1 MRVVDTLPL
10 KLGAVLYPEH
20 QKVKSLMI
28 EEINNHG
35 IDYEHKKVDAYAK
48 GLEHFDYYSPL
59 SDDKYKEFREW
70 IQIQAEIYARDILNY
85 DTSDFESSSKLFEDE
100 AKVEAVINVTTKSA

>member
-48 GLEHFDYYSPL
+48 GL
-59 SDDKYKEFREW
+59 
-70 IQIQAEIYARDILNY
+70 
-85 DTSDFESSSKLFEDE
+85 
-100 AKVEAVINVTTKSA
+100 

>member
-48 GLEHFDYYSPL
+48 GLEHFDYYSL
-59 SDDKYKEFREW
+59 LYLMTNIKS
-70 IQIQAEIYARDILNY
+70 L
-85 DTSDFESSSKLFEDE
+85 ESGYRYRQRYM
-100 AKVEAVINVTTKSA
+100 